1 MEGTNESHPTTWEAH
16 LSRPEIR
23 LSEDRQ
29 SRGLPQPRR
38 LKLRER
44 SDREEQFATLL
55 TAASAAATKW
65 PGRGLRGSARCQAVW
80 PRGPVV
86 LRTNLPPRP
95 SPPALRR
102 VQAPMPSEPKPSA
115 LVAALRGRVKRLPW
129 PRPMCRRMAHVRA
142 ASRPI
147 SAPMRMRG
155 LVSRATAE
163 LNPQPIQRLLS
174 CRAVTRRV
182 VQRAKPPRKS
192 NPLSRASA
200 FFFRP
205 RHRRVAGRRR
215 RAASSRRA
223 TEEAAAVHVVRG
235 DAGQGGA
242 RGGQGQGGEG
252 RQKGQG
258 RRLG

>member
-1 MEGTNESHPTTWEAH
+1 MA
-16 LSRPEIR
+16 
-23 LSEDRQ
+23 
-29 SRGLPQPRR
+29 
-38 LKLRER
+38 RER
-44 SDREEQFATLL
+44 SARVR
-55 TAASAAATKW
+55 KV
-65 PGRGLRGSARCQAVW
+65 PGRLAERAGSF
-80 PRGPVV
+80 
-86 LRTNLPPRP
+86 THK
-95 SPPALRR
+95 PPA
-102 VQAPMPSEPKPSA
+102 APKPSSA
-115 LVAALRGRVKRLPW
+115 PSGASANAKRAKAVSAGGSFARPRKKAAVAATDVPANG
-129 PRPMCRRMAHVRA
+129 
-142 ASRPI
+142 SRPRRVTPNKR
-147 SAPMRMRG
+147 AHED
-155 LVSRATAE
+155 ATAE

>member
-1 MEGTNESHPTTWEAH
+1 M
-16 LSRPEIR
+16 
-23 LSEDRQ
+23 
-29 SRGLPQPRR
+29 PQGA
-38 LKLRER
+38 LWKISKSDTVLRER

-65 PGRGLRGSARCQAVW
+65 PGRGLHGSARCQAVW

-155 LVSRATAE
+155 LVSRAGIEPAA
-163 LNPQPIQRLLS
+163 NPAPAVVP
-174 CRAVTRRV
+174 CRDASGCPTR
-182 VQRAKPPRKS
+182 
-192 NPLSRASA
+192 
-200 FFFRP
+200 
-205 RHRRVAGRRR
+205 
-215 RAASSRRA
+215 
-223 TEEAAAVHVVRG
+223 EAAAQIKSALTRLCIFLPPAPPQSRRPSPSSRQQSPSQRG
-235 DAGQGGA
+235 SGGGA
-242 RGGQGQGGEG
+242 R
-252 RQKGQG
+252 RQ
-258 RRLG
+258 R